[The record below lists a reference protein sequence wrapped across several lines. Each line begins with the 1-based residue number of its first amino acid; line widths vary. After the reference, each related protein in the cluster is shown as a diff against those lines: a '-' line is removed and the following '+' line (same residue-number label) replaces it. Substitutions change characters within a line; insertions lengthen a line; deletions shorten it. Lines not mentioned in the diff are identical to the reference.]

1 MKHQEHIVAVPNS
14 IFNERA
20 NGFCRVDIE
29 NSDIFIA
36 QRAVLETDDDF
47 RQIIPINVMIC
58 RGKIWAY
65 RREVQGGEARLHGK
79 VSVSVGGHW
88 DIDDLVTKSS
98 VIDLAA
104 SMERAAKREVEE
116 EVRIQTP
123 VLSVSRMSD
132 MLVADDTS
140 VDRVHAA
147 MIFFHALSDRMVTPK
162 EYQLTGLGWYTPEE
176 LLNSDMELET
186 WTTKICELIIVNT
199 ELVA

>member
-20 NGFCRVDIE
+20 NGFCRTDID

-36 QRAVLETDDDF
+36 QRAVLEADDDF
-47 RQIIPINVMIC
+47 RQIIPISVMIC

-65 RREVQGGEARLHGK
+65 RREVQGGESRLHGK

-104 SMERAAKREVEE
+104 SMERAASRELEE
-116 EVRIQTP
+116 EIRIQSP
-123 VLSVSRMSD
+123 VLEISRMSE
-132 MLVADDTS
+132 MFGS
-140 VDRVHAA
+140 R
-147 MIFFHALSDRMVTPK
+147 
-162 EYQLTGLGWYTPEE
+162 
-176 LLNSDMELET
+176 
-186 WTTKICELIIVNT
+186 
-199 ELVA
+199 